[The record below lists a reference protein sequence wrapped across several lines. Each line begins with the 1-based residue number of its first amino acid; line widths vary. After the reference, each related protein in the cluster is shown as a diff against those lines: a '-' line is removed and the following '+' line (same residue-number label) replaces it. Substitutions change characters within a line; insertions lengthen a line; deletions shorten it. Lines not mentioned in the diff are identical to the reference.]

1 MTPKTNPAP
10 RVSMEPVS
18 MNTPES
24 RNRCDLLGGCS
35 PFSPDMSGSWDT
47 KETGDM
53 LQYNKDIVN
62 WRIVIVTDRQGAC
75 GMTGQPI
82 EDHGL
87 IGNMYTAALVGK
99 NGSID
104 WYCTPQF
111 DSPSVF
117 ASILDEDRGG
127 HFFVRPRGS
136 GWVSKQF
143 YWPETN
149 ILVTRFLHKDG
160 SVEITDFMPILPET
174 EGSPSVHQIIRKVT
188 CIRGRVELEME
199 CRPAFDYGRS
209 DHVTEIFGQEGARF
223 DARSLSLGLATE
235 IPLGEIEGGVGA
247 KFPLAEGEAAVF
259 VLRQVGP
266 DETCGLCISPEAAE
280 SMFRETASF
289 WRNWLSGC
297 RYQGRWREMVHR
309 SALVLKLLTF
319 APTGAIIA
327 APTTSLP
334 ETPGGIRNWDYRYT
348 WIRDSAFTIYVF
360 LRLGFTAEAKRYFS
374 FLESICT
381 APIEDGSPPLQVMYG
396 IDGRVNLAEE
406 ELAHLEGYGGA
417 KPVRIGNGAHD
428 QLQLDIFG
436 ELLDAAYLF
445 NKHGEP
451 ISLRLWKDLV
461 RIVEWV
467 RRHWQQ
473 PDDGIWE
480 VRGGKKK
487 FVYSKV
493 MCWVALDRAIRLA
506 EKRSF
511 PADIPAWS
519 RTRNDIYNEIME
531 KGWNSE
537 REAFTQ
543 SYGSE
548 DLDASNLIMPLVF
561 FVSPSDPLMRK
572 TIEATVKS
580 PEEGGLLSSGLVYR
594 YNPEQTDDGLEGE
607 EGTFNMC
614 TFWLVEALTRSG
626 RYDPVHLEEARLLFE
641 KMLGF
646 ANHLGLYAEE
656 VGKCGEALGNFPQAF
671 THLSLISAAFNLD
684 RVLDHAQGKER

>member
-1 MTPKTNPAP
+1 
-10 RVSMEPVS
+10 
-18 MNTPES
+18 
-24 RNRCDLLGGCS
+24 
-35 PFSPDMSGSWDT
+35 
-47 KETGDM
+47 
-53 LQYNKDIVN
+53 
-62 WRIVIVTDRQGAC
+62 
-75 GMTGQPI
+75 MTGQPI

-87 IGNMYTAALVGK
+87 IGNMYTTALVGK

-104 WYCTPQF
+104 WYCTPHF

-117 ASILDEDRGG
+117 ASILDEDKGG
-127 HFFVRPRGS
+127 HFFIRPSGS

-149 ILVTRFLHKDG
+149 ILVTRFLHRIG
-160 SVEITDFMPILPET
+160 SVEITDFMPVIKDEDPGT
-174 EGSPSVHQIIRKVT
+174 SSHQIIRRVT
-188 CIRGRVELEME
+188 CIRGRAELEME
-199 CRPAFDYGRS
+199 CKPAFDYARREHS
-209 DHVTEIFGQEGARF
+209 VIISSQGARF
-223 DARSLSLGLATE
+223 ESDPLNLGLATE
-235 IPLGEIEGGVGA
+235 IPLKEVMGGA
-247 KFPLAEGEAAVF
+247 CAEFYLKEGESTVF
-259 VLRQVGP
+259 VLREVGP
-266 DETCGLCISPEAAE
+266 GENCGLCISPEAAE
-280 SMFRETASF
+280 SMFRGTASF

-348 WIRDSAFTIYVF
+348 WIRDSAFTMYTF
-360 LRLGFTAEAKRYFS
+360 LRLGFTAEAKQYFS
-374 FLESICT
+374 FLESLCT
-381 APIEDGSPPLQVMYG
+381 ASLEESSSPLQVMYG
-396 IDGRVNLAEE
+396 IDGRRNLAEE
-406 ELAHLEGYGGA
+406 ELSHLEGYGGA

-445 NKHGEP
+445 NKYGEP
-451 ISLRLWKDLV
+451 ISLRLWKDLA

-467 RRHWQQ
+467 RANWRQ

-480 VRGGKKK
+480 VRGGRNN

-511 PADIPAWS
+511 PADIAAWS
-519 RTRNDIYNEIME
+519 GTRDDIFKEIME
-531 KGWNSE
+531 KGWNVE

-548 DLDASNLIMPLVF
+548 ALDASNLIMPLVF

-572 TIEATVKS
+572 TIEATVRS
-580 PEEGGLLSSGLVYR
+580 PEEGGLLSNGLVYR
-594 YNPEQTDDGLEGE
+594 YNPEQTEDGLEGE

-684 RVLDHAQGKER
+684 RVLDHAQGGKR